1 MAGDQLADEVTRIV
15 QSAASSG
22 RMLKVRREARLLQRR
37 FLSRS
42 LNEITQ
48 MILRASSE
56 IAGISIELD
65 DKDDEGTGHL
75 TR

>member
-1 MAGDQLADEVTRIV
+1 MAGDQLADEVARIV